1 MLLITFHPIPISS
14 PSARMT
20 LLTFETLPTDVLAD
34 ILSTFDDFEDLQ
46 VLLRSSAICWRVFNE
61 HTASIAGQV
70 AKNILGIG
78 VWDNATKVLIYQRTP
93 APPTKEGPHTKG
105 ENTTEIADQD
115 YATIERDLKGDFVF
129 QRQDIA
135 NLVAN
140 QQFFVTC
147 AAGFTT
153 LLRLRPKPYPFPTFG
168 DIAMDTPLSQSF
180 VAGDVLQIK
189 FFYEMWLLSYQF
201 GHSSIED
208 FAQLEPLSE
217 QRMADLDFLSRSMS
231 TNRNLA
237 RFVPQ
242 PRWKTPMPR
251 WRKSR
256 HDNCKVAAL
265 WYDLF
270 GRMRG
275 GDWFW
280 DPPNRNRLLLLKM
293 TSHLGAAIT
302 IDNPACPKADF
313 WRQMNNLEADYLR
326 MGVAEIVEKYRLSRA
341 WK

>member
-1 MLLITFHPIPISS
+1 MAPL
-14 PSARMT
+14 T
-20 LLTFETLPTDVLAD
+20 LETLPTDVLAD
-34 ILSTFDDFEDLQ
+34 ILSAFDDFGDLQ
-46 VLLRSSAICWRVFNE
+46 VFLHSSATCWRVFNE

-70 AKNILGIG
+70 ARNILGIG
-78 VWDNATKVLIYQRTP
+78 VWDEATKVLIYQRTP
-93 APPTKEGPHTKG
+93 VPPIESSHAGDA
-105 ENTTEIADQD
+105 ENASNVADQD
-115 YATIERDLKGDFVF
+115 YTTIERDLEGDFVL

-140 QQFFVTC
+140 QQFFASC

-153 LLRLRPKPYPFPTFG
+153 LLRLRPKPYPLLTFG
-168 DIAMDTPLSQSF
+168 DTTMSPQLSQSF

-201 GHSSIED
+201 GHSSIEN
-208 FAQLEPLSE
+208 FARLKPLSE
-217 QRMADLDFLSRSMS
+217 QQMADLDFLSRSMS

-242 PRWKTPMPR
+242 PRWKNAMPR

-270 GRMRG
+270 GRMRS

-280 DPPNRNRLLLLKM
+280 DPPNKNRLLLLKM
-293 TSHLGAAIT
+293 TSHLGAAIA
-302 IDNPACPKADF
+302 IENPTWGKAELQKQAND
-313 WRQMNNLEADYLR
+313 LEADYLR
-326 MGVAEIVEKYRLSRA
+326 MSVAEIVDKYGLSRA

>member
-1 MLLITFHPIPISS
+1 
-14 PSARMT
+14 MT
-20 LLTFETLPTDVLAD
+20 SLTLETLPTDVLAD

-46 VLLRSSAICWRVFNE
+46 VLLRSSAIFWRVFNE

-78 VWDNATKVLIYQRTP
+78 VWENATKVLIYQRIPTP
-93 APPTKEGPHTKG
+93 FIKEGLHAKSP
-105 ENTTEIADQD
+105 ENATEVAYQD

-153 LLRLRPKPYPFPTFG
+153 LLRLRPKPYPFPKFDTTA
-168 DIAMDTPLSQSF
+168 IDTPLSQSF

-189 FFYEMWLLSYQF
+189 FFYKMWLLSYQF

-208 FAQLEPLSE
+208 FALLEPLSE
-217 QRMADLDFLSRSMS
+217 RQMADLDFLSRSMS

-242 PRWKTPMPR
+242 PRWKNPMPR

-280 DPPNRNRLLLLKM
+280 DPPNKNRLLLLKM
-293 TSHLGAAIT
+293 TSHLGAVIT
-302 IDNPACPKADF
+302 IENPTCPKVDF
-313 WRQMNNLEADYLR
+313 WKQMSDLEADYLR
-326 MGVAEIVEKYRLSRA
+326 MSVAEMVDKYRLSRA